1 MISTQ
6 ALGEG
11 SVGYSVRLDRRTSA
25 ATRLEFVTVG
35 VLLRRLQRP
44 DGLADVTHVVVDEA
58 HERDVLT
65 DFLLVALK
73 TKTLPTT
80 SVKLLVMS
88 ATLDAGL
95 FASYF
100 GGAAAVE
107 IPGRLHPVQHRF
119 ADACARRVAEAATGS
134 RRARDAW
141 RRLGAARLLAAG
153 DDGLTPLVD
162 GPLDVDAVAAL
173 VAAIHETDAE
183 ISNAILCF
191 VPGAAEVDKLCRAVA
206 RDLRRATVVPLHGS
220 LPPRDQRRA
229 FQRPPKDSRKVVVST
244 NVAETSITIDDVV
257 HVVDTGRA
265 REIRY
270 NAASGVASLSDC
282 LLYTSPSPRD

>member
-1 MISTQ
+1 MHPTHWLISTQ

-141 RRLGAARLLAAG
+141 RRLGAARLPA
-153 DDGLTPLVD
+153 
-162 GPLDVDAVAAL
+162 
-173 VAAIHETDAE
+173 DAE
-183 ISNAILCF
+183 AVSVIL
-191 VPGAAEVDKLCRAVA
+191 E
-206 RDLRRATVVPLHGS
+206 S
-220 LPPRDQRRA
+220 
-229 FQRPPKDSRKVVVST
+229 
-244 NVAETSITIDDVV
+244 
-257 HVVDTGRA
+257 
-265 REIRY
+265 
-270 NAASGVASLSDC
+270 
-282 LLYTSPSPRD
+282 